1 MVHQIIVVNSH
12 SLQANTCSELYPH
25 LLVYSECV
33 QAHSLTHN
41 TAGVYTHTHTQMH
54 THTYTKFESQ
64 HAEVNKDPGIARW
77 CMQCVCDYSFGVLIY
92 DVALRVSPHVCLSM
106 RICVGD

>member
-12 SLQANTCSELYPH
+12 SLQANVHTNTCSELYPH

-41 TAGVYTHTHTQMH
+41 TVGVYTHAH
-54 THTYTKFESQ
+54 THTHQ
-64 HAEVNKDPGIARW
+64 V
-77 CMQCVCDYSFGVLIY
+77 
-92 DVALRVSPHVCLSM
+92 
-106 RICVGD
+106 